1 MNKNSQHSLVM
12 RISSERWLLTREAY
26 QIYLESHGSE
36 EVGRELALA
45 CVAGKHP

>member
-1 MNKNSQHSLVM
+1 M
-12 RISSERWLLTREAY
+12 RVSSERWLLTREAY

-45 CVAGKHP
+45 CVAGKHPK